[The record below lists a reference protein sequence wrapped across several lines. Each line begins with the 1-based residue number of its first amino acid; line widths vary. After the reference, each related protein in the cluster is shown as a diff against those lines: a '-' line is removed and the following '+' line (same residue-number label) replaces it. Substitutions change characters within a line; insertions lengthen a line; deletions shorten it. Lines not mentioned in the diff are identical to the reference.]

1 MKLSDYI
8 VQRLARWGVRHVF
21 LATGGGAMSCPTH
34 SRNLNRAHE
43 RSKCPMAPFRFACIW
58 RTCTH
63 SWMRLN

>member
-21 LATGGGAMSCPTH
+21 LATGSAAMSCSTH

-43 RSKCPMAPFRFACIW
+43 RSKCPMAVSFRIGG
-58 RTCTH
+58 H
-63 SWMRLN
+63 VPIPG